1 MSSTDLLGQPQSTDV
16 LVVGGGIVGVCTALY
31 LRRMGVEVTLVEKDR
46 LASGSSHGNA
56 GLLVPSHSVP
66 LAEPAAI
73 RQGLRWMFNPASPFY
88 IKPRLDREL
97 ASWLWR
103 FRRAATPNVSIRSS
117 PSCVIFI

>member
-1 MSSTDLLGQPQSTDV
+1 MSCTDLLGQPQSTDV

-66 LAEPAAI
+66 LAEPDAG
-73 RQGLRWMFNPASPFY
+73 RPEFH
-88 IKPRLDREL
+88 K
-97 ASWLWR
+97 
-103 FRRAATPNVSIRSS
+103 
-117 PSCVIFI
+117 